1 MDEPRKIIVNDESLK
16 AVTTDN
22 LFKQIDTLLKENDV
36 SPIEIDLQKV
46 NFVDPYGLVA
56 LCLVGRHLKSKC
68 NELSII
74 LPNNFDCQGYLH
86 ATNFISLI
94 ESFMQVKNKLPGA
107 EAAHHLAED
116 VVLELTKIEKKDKG
130 ANNDINKILGR
141 LSTILQS
148 QLNFDEQ
155 ETANFSNL
163 ISELCHNIKDHSEDE
178 GFVAV
183 QRYQRRA
190 DGKRYVVIG
199 VGDLGIGIKNSL
211 GTRYDVSSWS
221 HIDAIVQALR
231 KEVSSIPDRG
241 FGLYMVSKI
250 TQDYKG
256 ALHIRSGD
264 ARLYLRYT
272 PRGEQTV
279 LFPGTQ
285 VSISLSEIGKNNE
298 KKG

>member
-1 MDEPRKIIVNDESLK
+1 MDEPRKIIVDDQSLN
-16 AVTTDN
+16 AVTIDN
-22 LFKQIDTLLKENDV
+22 LLEKVDMFSKENGS

-56 LCLVGRHLKSKC
+56 LCLVGRFLKSKC
-68 NELSII
+68 DEISII
-74 LPNNFDCQGYLH
+74 LPNNLDCQGYLH
-86 ATNFISLI
+86 TANFISLVENFVQI
-94 ESFMQVKNKLPGA
+94 KNRLPGA
-107 EAAHHLAED
+107 ESVHRLTDD
-116 VVLELTKIEKKDKG
+116 VVLELTKIEKKDKE
-130 ANNDINKILGR
+130 ANNDVNKILER

-155 ETANFSNL
+155 EIANFSNL

-183 QRYQRRA
+183 QRYQRKR

-199 VGDLGIGIKNSL
+199 VGDLGIGIKSSL
-211 GTRYDVSSWS
+211 GKRYDVSGWS
-221 HIDAIVQALR
+221 HIDAIVQALK
-231 KEVSSIPDRG
+231 KEVSSIPNRG
-241 FGLYMVSKI
+241 FGLYMVSRI

-264 ARLYLRYT
+264 ARLYLRYA
-272 PRGEQTV
+272 PRGERTV

-285 VSISLSEIGKNNE
+285 VSINLSEIGKNN
-298 KKG
+298 